1 MKYKICWSKAYYLN
15 GTTEVEADS
24 PEDAIREMDRII
36 GDQTGSMQ
44 YCPDDNIIEV
54 EENEDESYIM

>member
-1 MKYKICWSKAYYLN
+1 MKYKVIWSKAYYTN
-15 GTTEVEADS
+15 GSTEVEANS
-24 PEDAIREMDRII
+24 PEDAIRKMDTII

-54 EENEDESYIM
+54 EE